1 MPVCP
6 NGTRVKPDITENHLW
21 VEASDLCEQISWVA
35 TWMGPVC
42 QQLLPRMVDIREL
55 CATEPDPLPPID
67 LVGLAV
73 AGQLTALPQLV
84 ADWIWAAWR
93 QNNWST
99 FCECNPVVGP
109 GPCVPPP
116 KLYGNYSGV
125 FYDGWKVLASQPIVA
140 GFTRADFKVKNET
153 VDGSMYIGVSCF
165 QANGTKVWGWDS
177 PTLGPGASY
186 NGNSTEF
193 GWAGANADLIAYME
207 LGGREAAGAVE
218 TGQVSVEMLTLTGT
232 CIGEVIPPAPTPEPE
247 PPEPDAPPM
256 PTVDLGCSLD
266 DICAQLAA
274 ISGILG
280 KLHERVGVL
289 QRYGLPFT
297 YQLGLVHAG
306 LSGEGSFPIGALVG
320 FKIDLTSAIPGRVL
334 EGKPAYLWDLGWLT
348 INTADGMIE
357 EIRYTRDTQIWQPLR
372 VQEARVF
379 GYHFKAGVT
388 ATVTELVP
396 ATF

>member
-1 MPVCP
+1 
-6 NGTRVKPDITENHLW
+6 
-21 VEASDLCEQISWVA
+21 
-35 TWMGPVC
+35 
-42 QQLLPRMVDIREL
+42 
-55 CATEPDPLPPID
+55 
-67 LVGLAV
+67 
-73 AGQLTALPQLV
+73 
-84 ADWIWAAWR
+84 
-93 QNNWST
+93 
-99 FCECNPVVGP
+99 
-109 GPCVPPP
+109 
-116 KLYGNYSGV
+116 
-125 FYDGWKVLASQPIVA
+125 
-140 GFTRADFKVKNET
+140 
-153 VDGSMYIGVSCF
+153 
-165 QANGTKVWGWDS
+165 
-177 PTLGPGASY
+177 
-186 NGNSTEF
+186 
-193 GWAGANADLIAYME
+193 LIAYME